1 MPKITIDL
9 DSNTHQILKELAKKE
24 KRSLTN
30 YIIVTLDKY
39 VSTLDESVNDEKNL
53 SFPETSEEKNVNTI
67 KPVRKSIIGFDD
79 DEEERLT
86 WQ

>member
-39 VSTLDESVNDEKNL
+39 VSTLDKSVNDEKNL
-53 SFPETSEEKNVNTI
+53 SFPETSEEKTVTTT
-67 KPVRKSIIGFDD
+67 KPVKKSIVG
-79 DEEERLT
+79 DEEDKFSKWT
-86 WQ
+86 T

>member
-9 DSNTHQILKELAKKE
+9 DNNTHQILKELAKKE

-39 VSTLDESVNDEKNL
+39 VSTLDKSVNDEKNL
-53 SFPETSEEKNVNTI
+53 SFPETSEEKTVTTT
-67 KPVRKSIIGFDD
+67 KPVKKSIVG
-79 DEEERLT
+79 DEEDFLT

>member
-39 VSTLDESVNDEKNL
+39 VSTLDKSVNDEKNL
-53 SFPETSEEKNVNTI
+53 SFPETSEEKTVTTT
-67 KPVRKSIIGFDD
+67 KPVKKSIIGFDD
-79 DEEERLT
+79 DKEERLT

>member
-39 VSTLDESVNDEKNL
+39 VSTLDKSVNDEKNL
-53 SFPETSEEKNVNTI
+53 SFPETSEEKTVTTT
-67 KPVRKSIIGFDD
+67 KPVKKSIVG
-79 DEEERLT
+79 DEEDFLT

>member
-39 VSTLDESVNDEKNL
+39 VSTLDKSVNDEKNL
-53 SFPETSEEKNVNTI
+53 SFPETSEEKTVTTT
-67 KPVRKSIIGFDD
+67 KPVKKSIVG
-79 DEEERLT
+79 DEEDKFSKWT
-86 WQ
+86 M

>member
-39 VSTLDESVNDEKNL
+39 VSTLNKSVNDEKNL
-53 SFPETSEEKNVNTI
+53 SFPETSEEKTVNTT
-67 KPVRKSIIGFDD
+67 KPVKKKYNRVW
-79 DEEERLT
+79 RR
-86 WQ
+86 